1 MGFRDSCQDTLG
13 FVHMIPS
20 DVRQRLIDIAST
32 QLHTGDARH
41 QYSPLTKKAM
51 GECGY
56 SDDHL
61 WLILAVSQYIKE
73 TGDVKFLKEI
83 IPYDNHRDGQKGT
96 MYQHLTKAL
105 DFTWTHLG
113 PHKIPNMFNADW
125 NDCLNLYGKQKN
137 SESVFVGI
145 MFVYTAKL
153 MAEIAELI
161 NKKDDKKKF
170 HAMAEKMTKQLNK
183 VAWDGEWFV
192 RAFTERKEVIGSKQ
206 NKEGQIYL
214 LPQAWAVIADI
225 AAKERLTKAMNSLNK
240 KLATKH
246 GVMLLTPPYSKYNHE
261 IGSITLYPQG
271 LKENGAI
278 FCHPNPWAMIAESIL
293 GRGELAFQYYKS
305 ILPSAKNKISEIRKT
320 EPYVYCQMI
329 AGKNHKEFGEG
340 KNSWLTGTAAWNFF
354 AISSYILGIRAGYK
368 GLIVDPAIPKSW
380 KRFKVIRSYREVSY
394 YIDITNPKGVSK
406 GIKHLMVDGKKI
418 HGNTIPEQKN
428 KKICFVEAV
437 MG

>member
-1 MGFRDSCQDTLG
+1 
-13 FVHMIPS
+13 
-20 DVRQRLIDIAST
+20 
-32 QLHTGDARH
+32 
-41 QYSPLTKKAM
+41 
-51 GECGY
+51 
-56 SDDHL
+56 
-61 WLILAVSQYIKE
+61 
-73 TGDVKFLKEI
+73 
-83 IPYDNHRDGQKGT
+83 
-96 MYQHLTKAL
+96 
-105 DFTWTHLG
+105 
-113 PHKIPNMFNADW
+113 
-125 NDCLNLYGKQKN
+125 
-137 SESVFVGI
+137 
-145 MFVYTAKL
+145 
-153 MAEIAELI
+153 
-161 NKKDDKKKF
+161 
-170 HAMAEKMTKQLNK
+170 
-183 VAWDGEWFV
+183 
-192 RAFTERKEVIGSKQ
+192 
-206 NKEGQIYL
+206 
-214 LPQAWAVIADI
+214 
-225 AAKERLTKAMNSLNK
+225 
-240 KLATKH
+240 
-246 GVMLLTPPYSKYNHE
+246 MLLTPPYSKYNHE